1 MMGRRQS
8 AIAEGVLITSPSPS
22 TISGRPAMA
31 LPWRGGPRG
40 WTGRS
45 MCPAIA
51 IQKRIA
57 RQGIWKRMRVYI
69 RLQTRWSAGSADA
82 AKLCLD

>member
-57 RQGIWKRMRVYI
+57 CT
-69 RLQTRWSAGSADA
+69 TRHLEANEGLHPSADP
-82 AKLCLD
+82 LECWQR